1 MTVEMT
7 AGKQQLTVNNSKGAM
22 MRASGVV
29 ALSVAMCATHALAG
43 TVTQAQAMPPA
54 MHHDPAPAQMEQT
67 FPMYDPMMEEPEMGG
82 MRHGGMM
89 MEEDPEME
97 GGMHHRHMHG
107 RMHHGHGCH
116 MMPLVVLA
124 ISVVGIFV
132 AIRVA
137 NRQGFSTPAHGCFS
151 DPLGCLLTMCCPCV
165 TYGRV
170 AQLSF
175 GVPWYLMCCAITC
188 CHNFACCFGLASRF
202 ELRRKL
208 NIEGH
213 WCGDAC
219 IHACAAPCALCQELR
234 EVDMVAR
241 GERAGPL
248 VTAQATTFQ
257 VQLPQ
262 GVEAGQVMQVDTPS
276 GRVAFTVPHGVTA
289 GQTFNIQVSAPVV
302 AVPAT
307 QAMDIEMQS
316 LDKPLM
322 H

>member
-1 MTVEMT
+1 
-7 AGKQQLTVNNSKGAM
+7 M
-22 MRASGVV
+22 MRVV
-29 ALSVAMCATHALAG
+29 ALSVALCATHAVAG
-43 TVTQAQAMPPA
+43 TANANSEAEAIQAQAMPPP
-54 MHHDPAPAQMEQT
+54 MHHDPAPPQMEQT
-67 FPMYDPMMEEPEMGG
+67 FPMGYPMMEEPEMDG

-89 MEEDPEME
+89 MGENPEME
-97 GGMHHRHMHG
+97 GGIHHG

-116 MMPLVVLA
+116 MMPVVFLA
-124 ISVVGIFV
+124 ISLAGIFV

-165 TYGRV
+165 AYGRV

-175 GVPWYLMCCAITC
+175 GVPWYLMCCAVTC
-188 CHNFACCFGLASRF
+188 CHNLACCFGLASRF

-241 GERAGPL
+241 GERAGPF
-248 VTAQATTFQ
+248 VPAVPATTFQ

-262 GVEAGQVMQVDTPS
+262 GVVAGQVMQVDTPS

-289 GQTFNIQVSAPVV
+289 GQTFNIQVNAPCVV

-322 H
+322 A